1 MASLHKDNKSP
12 NFSIRFRYQGRNVN
26 RSLGTGD
33 KRKASGVC
41 SRVEET
47 LRLLES
53 SRIEIPLGAD
63 SIEFILSD
71 GKTTEK
77 TKTPKK
83 DLGLTKFF
91 ATYKERLPA
100 GRKEALTLQGEEIHL
115 KHLKRHLG
123 PNRKMQSITKANLQQ
138 YVSKRLKD
146 TYHDKPIQP
155 DTVRKELVT
164 FRMLWNWGVQEDLLA
179 GPSPTK
185 HVVLPLT
192 DEKPPFMTRQ
202 EIEVIIDRG
211 GLSDED
217 ESRLWEAVY
226 LETAEVGEVLEY
238 VRKNARFPFIYP
250 MMVFVA
256 HTSARRSEMVRSLIE
271 DIDFRSRTVVIREK
285 KKSRTKAMTYRRVDM
300 SPLFYRVMQEW
311 IQNHPG
317 GQQTFSQPKGIGE
330 VAPLTAWQAHH
341 HLKKTM
347 STSDWKFITGFHIF
361 RHSFASNLAAAEVD
375 QRVIDEFMGHQTEEM
390 RRRYRHL
397 FPAQRRAAI
406 ESVFGTEEEDIIPLA
421 G

>member
-1 MASLHKDNKSP
+1 MASLHKDSKSP
-12 NFSIRFRYQGRNVN
+12 NYSIRFRYQGRNVN

-53 SRIEIPLGAD
+53 GRIEIPLGTD

-77 TKTPKK
+77 VKTPKK
-83 DLGLTKFF
+83 ALGLTKFF
-91 ATYKERLPA
+91 ATYRERLPV

-202 EIEVIIDRG
+202 EIKVIIGRG
-211 GLSDED
+211 GLSEED
-217 ESRLWEAVY
+217 ENRLWEAVY
-226 LETAEVGEVLEY
+226 LATGEVSEVLEY

-271 DIDFRSRTVVIREK
+271 DIDFRSRTIVIREK

-300 SPLFYRVMQEW
+300 SPLLYRVMQEW
-311 IQNHPG
+311 IQSHPG
-317 GQQTFSQPKGIGE
+317 GQQTFCQPKGIGE

-341 HLKKTM
+341 HLKKLWRRAIGSLSQA
-347 STSDWKFITGFHIF
+347 STSSGTRSHPTLPPPKWTN
-361 RHSFASNLAAAEVD
+361 ASSTNSWAT
-375 QRVIDEFMGHQTEEM
+375 R
-390 RRRYRHL
+390 
-397 FPAQRRAAI
+397 PKK
-406 ESVFGTEEEDIIPLA
+406 
-421 G
+421 